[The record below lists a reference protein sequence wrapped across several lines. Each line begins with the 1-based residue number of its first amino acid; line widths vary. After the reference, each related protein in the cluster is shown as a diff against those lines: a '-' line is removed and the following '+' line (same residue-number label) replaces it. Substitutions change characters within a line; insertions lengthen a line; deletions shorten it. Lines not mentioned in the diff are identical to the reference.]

1 MLQMWYNKCM
11 KNNKNIGID
20 SIDLDTLSDEELIAA
35 FGNVGRAI
43 IRLRN
48 KKNAEMAEMH
58 DQMVRLIDAIEKKN
72 YALMKR
78 LLERFDPTKKP
89 DIGDADEEYSDEKTE
104 AAEKKAGS
112 SAGRPKGSKTGGNI
126 DFDRISV
133 VDHSIG
139 VSVAG
144 GDPRTFFKIETIPAR
159 CILHR
164 YKVYDDSIGQIPD
177 NDVKELP
184 DQFGDSFLTPSL
196 GAYVATR
203 KFLYGVP
210 LYRLE
215 SILRDSGVGISRV
228 QLADYC
234 IRVADELSPISD
246 RIAYD
251 FIHSPER
258 AKVRHADETTL
269 KVVRN
274 SRESGRTCRMFV
286 YTSCKWDKRLSA
298 VYRFCIDR
306 KAEKIIGFF
315 VDYSGVVVCDDY
327 GGYDTLA
334 GESLGQITL
343 ARCWFHWR
351 KRFEEI
357 VLLVEKSAPSE
368 EKKKAALSK
377 SYAAGVLKKMQRLFE
392 IEKEHAADTADA
404 LLRARR
410 EQSRPIVDELFSDMK
425 AKKESF
431 QGSLKEAVSYGLNI
445 EKDLRVF
452 LDNPYVEMTNNVCER
467 SVKDFVMARKNFL
480 FSYSEKGAEAAG
492 TLMTVIRTARLN
504 QVDPEKYIAYVL
516 SQLGKTKQSDI
527 DSLLPWSESLPKEV
541 RSSKY
546 EMPKAVTNS
555 LKENRY
561 K

>member
-1 MLQMWYNKCM
+1 M
-11 KNNKNIGID
+11 KNNKKID
-20 SIDLDTLSDEELIAA
+20 IDTIDLDALSDEELIEA
-35 FGNVGRAI
+35 FGNVGSAI

-58 DQMVRLIDAIEKKN
+58 DQMVRLIDAVEKKN
-72 YALMKR
+72 YALMKQ
-78 LLERFDPTKKP
+78 LLERFDPTRKP
-89 DIGDADEEYSDEKTE
+89 DIGDADEEYSDEE
-104 AAEKKAGS
+104 PEKPEEKSGS
-112 SAGRPKGSKTGGNI
+112 KAGRPKGSKTCGGI
-126 DFDRISV
+126 DFDKISV

-139 VSVAG
+139 ISVAG
-144 GDPRTFFKIETIPAR
+144 GNPRTFFKIETVPAK
-159 CILHR
+159 CIVHR
-164 YKVYDDSIGQIPD
+164 YKVYDDSLGKLHE
-177 NDVKELP
+177 NDAKELP

-196 GAYVATR
+196 GAYIATR

-215 SILRDSGVGISRV
+215 SILRDAGTGISRV

-234 IRVADELSPISD
+234 IRVADELAPISD
-246 RIAYD
+246 RIVYD

-274 SRESGRTCRMFV
+274 SRESGRICRMFV

-377 SYAAGVLKKMQRLFE
+377 SYAAEVLKKMQRLFE

-546 EMPKAVTNS
+546 EVPKGIVDS
-555 LKENRY
+555 IKKDRY
-561 K
+561 E

>member
-1 MLQMWYNKCM
+1 ME
-11 KNNKNIGID
+11 D
-20 SIDLDTLSDEELIAA
+20 SKKINLDTIDLDTLSDEELIAA
-35 FGNVGRAI
+35 FGNVGNAI

-48 KKNAEMAEMH
+48 KKNAEMMELH
-58 DQMVRLIDAIEKKN
+58 DHMVKLIDAVEKKN
-72 YALMKR
+72 YALMKQ

-89 DIGDADEEYSDEKTE
+89 DIGDADEEYSDGETE
-104 AAEKKAGS
+104 TPEKKS
-112 SAGRPKGSKTGGNI
+112 VSKAGRPKGSKAGGSI

-139 VSVAG
+139 ASVAG
-144 GDPRTFFKIETIPAR
+144 GNPRTFFKVETVPAK
-159 CILHR
+159 CIVHR
-164 YKVYDDSIGQIPD
+164 YKVYDDSLGKPCE

-196 GAYVATR
+196 GAYIVTR

-215 SILRDSGVGISRV
+215 SILGDAGVGISRV

-234 IRVADELSPISD
+234 IRVADELAPISD
-246 RIAYD
+246 RIADD
-251 FIHSPER
+251 FIHSQER

-286 YTSCKWDKRLSA
+286 YTSCTWDKRLSA
-298 VYRFCIDR
+298 VYRFCTDR
-306 KAEKIIGFF
+306 KAENIISFF

-327 GGYDTLA
+327 SGYDTLA

-368 EKKKAALSK
+368 AKKKAALSK
-377 SYAAGVLKKMQRLFE
+377 SYAAEVLKKMQKLFE
-392 IEKEHAADTADA
+392 IEKEHAADTADG
-404 LLRARR
+404 LLKARR

-425 AKKESF
+425 AKMDSF

-467 SVKDFVMARKNFL
+467 AVKDFVMARKNFL
-480 FSYSEKGAEAAG
+480 FSYSEKGAKAAG

-516 SQLGKTKQSDI
+516 TQLGKTSQKDI
-527 DSLLPWSESLPKEV
+527 DSLLPWSESLPEEL

-546 EMPKAVTNS
+546 EVPKSVVDS
-555 LKENRY
+555 VKKDKYE
-561 K
+561 

>member
-1 MLQMWYNKCM
+1 ME
-11 KNNKNIGID
+11 D
-20 SIDLDTLSDEELIAA
+20 SKKINLDTIDLDTLSDEELIAA
-35 FGNVGRAI
+35 FGNVGNAI

-48 KKNAEMAEMH
+48 KKNAEMMELH
-58 DQMVRLIDAIEKKN
+58 DHMVKLIDAVEKKN
-72 YALMKR
+72 YALMKQ
-78 LLERFDPTKKP
+78 LLERFNPTKKP
-89 DIGDADEEYSDEKTE
+89 DIGDADEEYSDGETE
-104 AAEKKAGS
+104 TPEKKS
-112 SAGRPKGSKTGGNI
+112 VSKAGRPKGSKTGGSI

-139 VSVAG
+139 ASVAG
-144 GDPRTFFKIETIPAR
+144 GNPRTFFKVETVPAK
-159 CILHR
+159 CIVHR
-164 YKVYDDSIGQIPD
+164 YKVYDDSLGKPCE

-196 GAYVATR
+196 GAYIVTR

-215 SILRDSGVGISRV
+215 SILGDAGVGISRV

-234 IRVADELSPISD
+234 IRVADELAPISD
-246 RIAYD
+246 RIADD
-251 FIHSPER
+251 FIHSQER

-298 VYRFCIDR
+298 VYRFCTDR
-306 KAEKIIGFF
+306 KAENIISFF

-327 GGYDTLA
+327 SGYDTLA

-368 EKKKAALSK
+368 AKKKAALSK
-377 SYAAGVLKKMQRLFE
+377 SYAAEVLKKMQKLFE
-392 IEKEHAADTADA
+392 IEKEHAADTADG
-404 LLRARR
+404 LLKARR
-410 EQSRPIVDELFSDMK
+410 GQSRPIVDELFSDMK
-425 AKKESF
+425 AKMDSF

-467 SVKDFVMARKNFL
+467 AVKDFVMARKNFL
-480 FSYSEKGAEAAG
+480 FSYSEKGAKAAG

-516 SQLGKTKQSDI
+516 TQLGKTSQKDI
-527 DSLLPWSESLPKEV
+527 DSLLPWSESLPEEL

-546 EMPKAVTNS
+546 EVPKSVVDS
-555 LKENRY
+555 VKKDKYE
-561 K
+561 

>member
-11 KNNKNIGID
+11 KNNKNIDID

-72 YALMKR
+72 YALMKQ

-234 IRVADELSPISD
+234 IRAADELSPISD

>member
-1 MLQMWYNKCM
+1 ME
-11 KNNKNIGID
+11 D
-20 SIDLDTLSDEELIAA
+20 SKKINLDTIDLDTLSDEELIAA
-35 FGNVGRAI
+35 FGNVGNAI

-48 KKNAEMAEMH
+48 KKNAEMMELH
-58 DQMVRLIDAIEKKN
+58 DHMVKLIDAVEKKN
-72 YALMKR
+72 YALMKQ

-89 DIGDADEEYSDEKTE
+89 DIGDADEEYSDGETE
-104 AAEKKAGS
+104 TPEKKFVS
-112 SAGRPKGSKTGGNI
+112 KAGRPKGSKTGGSI

-139 VSVAG
+139 ASVAG
-144 GDPRTFFKIETIPAR
+144 GNPRTFFKVETVPAK
-159 CILHR
+159 CIVHR
-164 YKVYDDSIGQIPD
+164 YKVYDDSLGKPCE

-196 GAYVATR
+196 GAYIVTR

-215 SILRDSGVGISRV
+215 SILGDAGVGISRV

-234 IRVADELSPISD
+234 IRVADELAPISD
-246 RIAYD
+246 RIADD
-251 FIHSPER
+251 FIHSQER

-298 VYRFCIDR
+298 VYRFCTDR
-306 KAEKIIGFF
+306 KAENIISFF

-327 GGYDTLA
+327 SGYDTLA

-357 VLLVEKSAPSE
+357 VLLVEKSALSE
-368 EKKKAALSK
+368 AKKKAALSK
-377 SYAAGVLKKMQRLFE
+377 SYAAEVLKKMQKLFE
-392 IEKEHAADTADA
+392 IEKEHAADTADG
-404 LLRARR
+404 LLKARR
-410 EQSRPIVDELFSDMK
+410 EQSRSIVDELFSDMK
-425 AKKESF
+425 AKMDSF

-467 SVKDFVMARKNFL
+467 AVKDFVMARKNFL
-480 FSYSEKGAEAAG
+480 FSYSEKGAKAAG

-516 SQLGKTKQSDI
+516 TQLGKTSQKDI
-527 DSLLPWSESLPKEV
+527 DSLLPWSESLPEEL

-546 EMPKAVTNS
+546 EVPKSVVDS
-555 LKENRY
+555 VKKDKYE
-561 K
+561 

>member
-1 MLQMWYNKCM
+1 ME
-11 KNNKNIGID
+11 D
-20 SIDLDTLSDEELIAA
+20 SKKINLDTIDLDTLSDEELIAA
-35 FGNVGRAI
+35 FGNVGNAI

-48 KKNAEMAEMH
+48 KKNAEMMELH
-58 DQMVRLIDAIEKKN
+58 DHMVKLIDAVEKKN
-72 YALMKR
+72 YALMKQ

-89 DIGDADEEYSDEKTE
+89 DIGDADEEYSDGETE
-104 AAEKKAGS
+104 TPEKKFVS
-112 SAGRPKGSKTGGNI
+112 KAGRPKGSKTGGSI

-139 VSVAG
+139 ASVAG
-144 GDPRTFFKIETIPAR
+144 GNPRTFFKVETVPAK
-159 CILHR
+159 CIVHR
-164 YKVYDDSIGQIPD
+164 YKVYDDSLGKPCE
-177 NDVKELP
+177 NDVRELP

-196 GAYVATR
+196 GAYIVTR

-215 SILRDSGVGISRV
+215 SILGDAGVGISRV

-234 IRVADELSPISD
+234 IRVADELAPISD
-246 RIAYD
+246 RIADD
-251 FIHSPER
+251 FIHSQER

-298 VYRFCIDR
+298 VYRFCTDR
-306 KAEKIIGFF
+306 KAENIISFF

-327 GGYDTLA
+327 SGYDTLA

-368 EKKKAALSK
+368 AKKKAALSK
-377 SYAAGVLKKMQRLFE
+377 SYAAEVLKKMQKLFE
-392 IEKEHAADTADA
+392 IEKEHAADTADG
-404 LLRARR
+404 LLKARR

-425 AKKESF
+425 AKMDSF

-467 SVKDFVMARKNFL
+467 AVKDFVMARKNFL
-480 FSYSEKGAEAAG
+480 FSYSEKGAKAAG

-516 SQLGKTKQSDI
+516 TQLGKTSQKDI
-527 DSLLPWSESLPKEV
+527 DSLLPWSESLPEEL

-546 EMPKAVTNS
+546 EVPKSVVDS
-555 LKENRY
+555 VKKDKYE
-561 K
+561 

>member
-1 MLQMWYNKCM
+1 ME
-11 KNNKNIGID
+11 D
-20 SIDLDTLSDEELIAA
+20 SKKINLDTIDLDTLSDEELIAA
-35 FGNVGRAI
+35 FGNVGNAI

-48 KKNAEMAEMH
+48 KKNAEMMELH
-58 DQMVRLIDAIEKKN
+58 DHMVKLIDAVEKKN
-72 YALMKR
+72 YALMKQ

-89 DIGDADEEYSDEKTE
+89 DIGDADEEYSDGETE
-104 AAEKKAGS
+104 TPEKKFVS
-112 SAGRPKGSKTGGNI
+112 KAGRPKGSKTGGSI

-139 VSVAG
+139 ASVAG
-144 GDPRTFFKIETIPAR
+144 GNPRTFFKVETVPAK
-159 CILHR
+159 CIVHR
-164 YKVYDDSIGQIPD
+164 YKVYDDSLGKPCE

-196 GAYVATR
+196 GAYIVTR

-215 SILRDSGVGISRV
+215 SILGDAGVGISRV

-234 IRVADELSPISD
+234 IRVADELAPISD
-246 RIAYD
+246 RIADD
-251 FIHSPER
+251 FIHSQER

-298 VYRFCIDR
+298 VYRFCTDR
-306 KAEKIIGFF
+306 KAENIISFF

-327 GGYDTLA
+327 SGYDTLA

-368 EKKKAALSK
+368 AKKKAALSK
-377 SYAAGVLKKMQRLFE
+377 SYAAEVLKKMQKLFE
-392 IEKEHAADTADA
+392 IEKEHAADTADG
-404 LLRARR
+404 LLKARR

-425 AKKESF
+425 AKMDSF

-467 SVKDFVMARKNFL
+467 AVKDFVMERKNFL
-480 FSYSEKGAEAAG
+480 FSYSEKGAKAAG

-516 SQLGKTKQSDI
+516 TQLGKTSQKDI
-527 DSLLPWSESLPKEV
+527 DSLLPWSESLPEEL

-546 EMPKAVTNS
+546 EVPKSVVDS
-555 LKENRY
+555 VKKDKYE
-561 K
+561 

>member
-1 MLQMWYNKCM
+1 ME
-11 KNNKNIGID
+11 D
-20 SIDLDTLSDEELIAA
+20 SKKINLDTIDLDTLSDEELIAA
-35 FGNVGRAI
+35 FGNVGNAI

-48 KKNAEMAEMH
+48 KKNAEMMELH
-58 DQMVRLIDAIEKKN
+58 DHMVKLIDAVEKKN
-72 YALMKR
+72 YALMKQ

-89 DIGDADEEYSDEKTE
+89 DIGDADEEYSDGEMETP
-104 AAEKKAGS
+104 EKKS
-112 SAGRPKGSKTGGNI
+112 VSKAGRPKGSKTGGSI

-139 VSVAG
+139 ASVAG
-144 GDPRTFFKIETIPAR
+144 GNPRTFFKVETVPAK
-159 CILHR
+159 CIVHR
-164 YKVYDDSIGQIPD
+164 YKVYDDSLGKPCE

-196 GAYVATR
+196 GAYIVTR

-215 SILRDSGVGISRV
+215 SILGDAGVGISRV

-234 IRVADELSPISD
+234 IRVADELAPISD
-246 RIAYD
+246 RIADD
-251 FIHSPER
+251 FIHSQER

-298 VYRFCIDR
+298 VYRFCTDR
-306 KAEKIIGFF
+306 KAENIISFF

-327 GGYDTLA
+327 SGYDTLA

-368 EKKKAALSK
+368 AKKKAALSK
-377 SYAAGVLKKMQRLFE
+377 SYAAEVLKKMQKLFE
-392 IEKEHAADTADA
+392 IEKEHAADTADG
-404 LLRARR
+404 LFKARR

-425 AKKESF
+425 AKMDSF

-467 SVKDFVMARKNFL
+467 AVKDFVMARKNFL
-480 FSYSEKGAEAAG
+480 FSYSEKGAKAAG

-516 SQLGKTKQSDI
+516 TQLGKTSQKDI
-527 DSLLPWSESLPKEV
+527 DSLLPWSESLPEEL

-546 EMPKAVTNS
+546 EVPKSVVDS
-555 LKENRY
+555 VKKDKYE
-561 K
+561 

>member
-1 MLQMWYNKCM
+1 ME
-11 KNNKNIGID
+11 D
-20 SIDLDTLSDEELIAA
+20 SKKINLDTIDLDTLSDEELIAA
-35 FGNVGRAI
+35 FGNVGNAI

-48 KKNAEMAEMH
+48 KKNAEMMELH
-58 DQMVRLIDAIEKKN
+58 DHMVKLIDAVEKKN
-72 YALMKR
+72 YALMKQ

-89 DIGDADEEYSDEKTE
+89 DIGDADEEYSDGETE
-104 AAEKKAGS
+104 TPEKKFVS
-112 SAGRPKGSKTGGNI
+112 KSGRPKGSKTGGSI

-139 VSVAG
+139 ASVAG
-144 GDPRTFFKIETIPAR
+144 GNPRTFFKVETVPAK
-159 CILHR
+159 CIVHR
-164 YKVYDDSIGQIPD
+164 YKVYDDSLGKPCE

-196 GAYVATR
+196 GAYIVTR

-215 SILRDSGVGISRV
+215 SILGDAGVGISRV

-234 IRVADELSPISD
+234 IRVADELAPISD
-246 RIAYD
+246 RIADD
-251 FIHSPER
+251 FIHSQER

-298 VYRFCIDR
+298 VYRFCTDR
-306 KAEKIIGFF
+306 KAENIISFF

-327 GGYDTLA
+327 SGYDTLA

-368 EKKKAALSK
+368 AKKKAALSK
-377 SYAAGVLKKMQRLFE
+377 SYAAEVLKKMQKLFE
-392 IEKEHAADTADA
+392 IEKEHAADTADG
-404 LLRARR
+404 LLKARR

-425 AKKESF
+425 AKMDSF

-467 SVKDFVMARKNFL
+467 AVKDFVMARKNFL
-480 FSYSEKGAEAAG
+480 FSYSEKGAKAAG

-516 SQLGKTKQSDI
+516 TQLGKTSQKDI
-527 DSLLPWSESLPKEV
+527 DSLLPWSESLPEEL

-546 EMPKAVTNS
+546 EVPKSVVDS
-555 LKENRY
+555 VKKDKYE
-561 K
+561 

>member
-1 MLQMWYNKCM
+1 ME
-11 KNNKNIGID
+11 D
-20 SIDLDTLSDEELIAA
+20 SKKINLDTIDLDTLSDEELIAA
-35 FGNVGRAI
+35 FGNVGNAI

-48 KKNAEMAEMH
+48 KKNAEMMELH
-58 DQMVRLIDAIEKKN
+58 DHMVKLIDAVEKKN
-72 YALMKR
+72 YALMKQ

-89 DIGDADEEYSDEKTE
+89 DIGDADEEYSDGETE
-104 AAEKKAGS
+104 TPEKKFVS
-112 SAGRPKGSKTGGNI
+112 KAGRPKGSKTGGSI

-139 VSVAG
+139 ASVAG
-144 GDPRTFFKIETIPAR
+144 GNPRTFFKVETVPAK
-159 CILHR
+159 CIVHR
-164 YKVYDDSIGQIPD
+164 YKVYDDSLGKPCE

-196 GAYVATR
+196 GAYIVTR

-215 SILRDSGVGISRV
+215 SILGDAGVGISRV

-234 IRVADELSPISD
+234 IRVSDELAPISD
-246 RIAYD
+246 RIADD
-251 FIHSPER
+251 FIHSQER

-274 SRESGRTCRMFV
+274 GRESGRTCRMFV

-298 VYRFCIDR
+298 VYRFCTDR
-306 KAEKIIGFF
+306 KAENIISFF

-327 GGYDTLA
+327 SGYDTLA

-368 EKKKAALSK
+368 AKKKAALSK
-377 SYAAGVLKKMQRLFE
+377 SYAAEVLKKMQKLFE
-392 IEKEHAADTADA
+392 IEKEHAADTADG
-404 LLRARR
+404 LLKARR

-425 AKKESF
+425 AKMDSF

-467 SVKDFVMARKNFL
+467 AVKDFVMARKNFL
-480 FSYSEKGAEAAG
+480 FSYSEKGAKAAG

-516 SQLGKTKQSDI
+516 TQLGKTSQKDI
-527 DSLLPWSESLPKEV
+527 DSLLPWSESLPEEL

-546 EMPKAVTNS
+546 EVPKSVVDS
-555 LKENRY
+555 VKKDKYE
-561 K
+561 

>member
-1 MLQMWYNKCM
+1 ME
-11 KNNKNIGID
+11 D
-20 SIDLDTLSDEELIAA
+20 SKKINLDTIDLDTLSDEELIAA
-35 FGNVGRAI
+35 FGNVGNAI

-48 KKNAEMAEMH
+48 KKNAEMMELH
-58 DQMVRLIDAIEKKN
+58 DHMVKLIDAVEKKN
-72 YALMKR
+72 YALMKQ

-89 DIGDADEEYSDEKTE
+89 DIGDADEEYSDGETE
-104 AAEKKAGS
+104 TPEKKS
-112 SAGRPKGSKTGGNI
+112 VSKAGRPKGSKAGGSI

-139 VSVAG
+139 ASVAG
-144 GDPRTFFKIETIPAR
+144 GNPRTFFKVETVPAK
-159 CILHR
+159 CIVHR
-164 YKVYDDSIGQIPD
+164 YKVYDDSLGKSCE

-196 GAYVATR
+196 GAYIVTR

-215 SILRDSGVGISRV
+215 SILGDAGVGISRV

-234 IRVADELSPISD
+234 IRVADELAPISD
-246 RIAYD
+246 RIADD
-251 FIHSPER
+251 FIHSQER

-298 VYRFCIDR
+298 VYRFCTDR
-306 KAEKIIGFF
+306 KAENIISFF

-327 GGYDTLA
+327 SGYDTLA

-368 EKKKAALSK
+368 AKKKAALSK
-377 SYAAGVLKKMQRLFE
+377 SYAAEVLKKMQKLFE
-392 IEKEHAADTADA
+392 IEKEHAADTADG
-404 LLRARR
+404 LLKARR

-425 AKKESF
+425 AKMDSF

-467 SVKDFVMARKNFL
+467 AVKDFVMARKNFL
-480 FSYSEKGAEAAG
+480 FSYSEKGAKAAG

-516 SQLGKTKQSDI
+516 TQLGKTSQKDI
-527 DSLLPWSESLPKEV
+527 ESLLPWSESLPEEL

-546 EMPKAVTNS
+546 EVPKSVVDS
-555 LKENRY
+555 VKKDKYE
-561 K
+561 

>member
-1 MLQMWYNKCM
+1 ME
-11 KNNKNIGID
+11 D
-20 SIDLDTLSDEELIAA
+20 SKKINLDTIDLDTLSDEELIAA
-35 FGNVGRAI
+35 FGNVGNAI

-48 KKNAEMAEMH
+48 KKNAEMMELH
-58 DQMVRLIDAIEKKN
+58 DQMVKLIDAVEKKN
-72 YALMKR
+72 YALMKQ

-89 DIGDADEEYSDEKTE
+89 DIGDADEEYSDGETE
-104 AAEKKAGS
+104 TPEKKS
-112 SAGRPKGSKTGGNI
+112 VSKAGRPKGSKTGGSI

-139 VSVAG
+139 ASVAG
-144 GDPRTFFKIETIPAR
+144 GNPRTFFKVETVPAK
-159 CILHR
+159 CIVHR
-164 YKVYDDSIGQIPD
+164 YKVYDDSLGKPYE

-196 GAYVATR
+196 GAYIVTR

-215 SILRDSGVGISRV
+215 SILGDAGVGISRV

-234 IRVADELSPISD
+234 IRVADELAPISD
-246 RIAYD
+246 RIADD
-251 FIHSPER
+251 FIHSQER

-298 VYRFCIDR
+298 VYRFCTDR
-306 KAEKIIGFF
+306 KAENIISFF

-327 GGYDTLA
+327 SGYDTLA

-368 EKKKAALSK
+368 AKKKAALSK
-377 SYAAGVLKKMQRLFE
+377 SYAAEVLKKMQKLFE
-392 IEKEHAADTADA
+392 IEKEHAADTADG
-404 LLRARR
+404 LLKARR

-425 AKKESF
+425 AKMDSF

-445 EKDLRVF
+445 EKALMVF

-467 SVKDFVMARKNFL
+467 AVKDFVMARKNFL
-480 FSYSEKGAEAAG
+480 FSYSEKGAKAAG

-516 SQLGKTKQSDI
+516 TQLGKTSQKDI
-527 DSLLPWSESLPKEV
+527 DSLLPWSESLPEEL

-546 EMPKAVTNS
+546 EVPKSVVDS
-555 LKENRY
+555 VKKDKYE
-561 K
+561 

>member
-1 MLQMWYNKCM
+1 ME
-11 KNNKNIGID
+11 D
-20 SIDLDTLSDEELIAA
+20 SKKINLDTIDLDTLSDEELIAA
-35 FGNVGRAI
+35 FGNVGNAI

-48 KKNAEMAEMH
+48 KKNAEMMELH
-58 DQMVRLIDAIEKKN
+58 DHMVKLIDAVEKKN
-72 YALMKR
+72 YALMKQ

-89 DIGDADEEYSDEKTE
+89 DIGDADEEYSDGETE
-104 AAEKKAGS
+104 TPEKKS
-112 SAGRPKGSKTGGNI
+112 VSKAGRPKGSKTGGSI

-139 VSVAG
+139 ASVAG
-144 GDPRTFFKIETIPAR
+144 GNPRTFFKVETVPAK
-159 CILHR
+159 CIVHR
-164 YKVYDDSIGQIPD
+164 YKVYDDSLGKPCE

-196 GAYVATR
+196 GAYIVTR

-215 SILRDSGVGISRV
+215 SILGDAGVGISRV

-234 IRVADELSPISD
+234 IRVADELAPISD
-246 RIAYD
+246 RIADD
-251 FIHSPER
+251 FIHSQER

-298 VYRFCIDR
+298 VYRFCTDR
-306 KAEKIIGFF
+306 KAENIISFF

-327 GGYDTLA
+327 SGYDTLA

-343 ARCWFHWR
+343 ARCWFHWQ

-357 VLLVEKSAPSE
+357 VLIVEKSAPSE
-368 EKKKAALSK
+368 AKKKAALSK
-377 SYAAGVLKKMQRLFE
+377 SYAAEVLKKMQKLFE
-392 IEKEHAADTADA
+392 IEKEHAADTADG
-404 LLRARR
+404 LLKARR

-425 AKKESF
+425 AKMDSF

-467 SVKDFVMARKNFL
+467 AVKDFVMARKNFL
-480 FSYSEKGAEAAG
+480 FSYSEKGAKAAG

-516 SQLGKTKQSDI
+516 TQLGKTSQKDI
-527 DSLLPWSESLPKEV
+527 DSLLPWSESLPEEL

-546 EMPKAVTNS
+546 EVPKSVVDS
-555 LKENRY
+555 VKKDKYE
-561 K
+561 

>member
-1 MLQMWYNKCM
+1 MKDNK
-11 KNNKNIGID
+11 KID
-20 SIDLDTLSDEELIAA
+20 VDTIDLDTLSDEELIAA
-35 FGNVGRAI
+35 FGNVGSAI

-58 DQMVRLIDAIEKKN
+58 DQMVKLIDAVEKKN
-72 YALMKR
+72 YALMKQ
-78 LLERFDPTKKP
+78 LLERFDPTRKP
-89 DIGDADEEYSDEKTE
+89 DIGDADEEYSDEDTE
-104 AAEKKAGS
+104 TPEEKPGS
-112 SAGRPKGSKTGGNI
+112 KAGRPKGSKTCGGI
-126 DFDRISV
+126 DFDKISV
-133 VDHSIG
+133 VDHTIG

-144 GDPRTFFKIETIPAR
+144 GGPRTFFKIETVPAK
-159 CILHR
+159 CIVHR
-164 YKVYDDSIGQIPD
+164 YKVYDDSLGKLHE
-177 NDVKELP
+177 NDAKELP

-196 GAYVATR
+196 GAYIATR

-215 SILRDSGVGISRV
+215 SILRDAGTGISRV

-234 IRVADELSPISD
+234 IRVADELAPISD
-246 RIAYD
+246 RIVYD
-251 FIHSPER
+251 FINSPER

-286 YTSCKWDKRLSA
+286 YTSCKWDRRLSA
-298 VYRFCIDR
+298 VYRFCTDR
-306 KAEKIIGFF
+306 KADKIIGFF

-377 SYAAGVLKKMQRLFE
+377 SYAAGVLKKMQRLFD
-392 IEKEHAADTADA
+392 IEKEHAADTADV
-404 LLRARR
+404 LLRARN

-431 QGSLKEAVSYGLNI
+431 QGSLKDAVSYGLNI

-516 SQLGKTKQSDI
+516 SQLGKTRQSDI

-546 EMPKAVTNS
+546 EVPKAVTDS

>member
-1 MLQMWYNKCM
+1 ME
-11 KNNKNIGID
+11 D
-20 SIDLDTLSDEELIAA
+20 SKKINLDTIDLDTLSDEELIAA
-35 FGNVGRAI
+35 FGNVGNAI

-48 KKNAEMAEMH
+48 KKNAEMMELH
-58 DQMVRLIDAIEKKN
+58 DHMVKLIDAVEKKN
-72 YALMKR
+72 YALMKQ

-89 DIGDADEEYSDEKTE
+89 DIGDADEEYSDGETE
-104 AAEKKAGS
+104 TPEKKS
-112 SAGRPKGSKTGGNI
+112 VSKAGRPKGSKTGGSI

-139 VSVAG
+139 ASVAG
-144 GDPRTFFKIETIPAR
+144 GNPRTFFKVETVPAK
-159 CILHR
+159 CIVHR
-164 YKVYDDSIGQIPD
+164 YKVYDDSLGKPCE
-177 NDVKELP
+177 NDVKEFP

-196 GAYVATR
+196 GAYIVTR

-215 SILRDSGVGISRV
+215 SILGDAGVGISRV

-234 IRVADELSPISD
+234 IRVADELAPISD
-246 RIAYD
+246 RIADD
-251 FIHSPER
+251 FIHSQER

-298 VYRFCIDR
+298 VYRFCTDR
-306 KAEKIIGFF
+306 KAENIISFF

-327 GGYDTLA
+327 SGYDTLA

-377 SYAAGVLKKMQRLFE
+377 SYAAGVLKKMQKLFE
-392 IEKEHAADTADA
+392 IEKEHAADTADG
-404 LLRARR
+404 LLKARR

-425 AKKESF
+425 AKMDSF

-467 SVKDFVMARKNFL
+467 AVKDFVMARKNFL
-480 FSYSEKGAEAAG
+480 FSYSEKGAKAAG

-516 SQLGKTKQSDI
+516 TQLGKTSQKDI
-527 DSLLPWSESLPKEV
+527 DSLLPWSESLPEEL

-546 EMPKAVTNS
+546 EVPKSVVDS
-555 LKENRY
+555 VKKDKYE
-561 K
+561 

>member
-1 MLQMWYNKCM
+1 ME
-11 KNNKNIGID
+11 D
-20 SIDLDTLSDEELIAA
+20 SKKINLDTIDLDTLSDEELIAA
-35 FGNVGRAI
+35 FGNVGNAI

-48 KKNAEMAEMH
+48 KKNAEMMELH
-58 DQMVRLIDAIEKKN
+58 DHMVKLIDAVEKKN
-72 YALMKR
+72 YALMKQ

-89 DIGDADEEYSDEKTE
+89 DIGDADEEYSDGETE
-104 AAEKKAGS
+104 TPEKKFVS
-112 SAGRPKGSKTGGNI
+112 KAGRPKGSKTGGSI

-139 VSVAG
+139 ASVAG
-144 GDPRTFFKIETIPAR
+144 GNPRTFFKVETVPAK
-159 CILHR
+159 CIVHR
-164 YKVYDDSIGQIPD
+164 YKVYDDSLGKPCE

-196 GAYVATR
+196 GAYIVTR

-215 SILRDSGVGISRV
+215 SILGDAGVGISRV

-234 IRVADELSPISD
+234 IRVADELAPISD
-246 RIAYD
+246 RIADD
-251 FIHSPER
+251 FIHSQER

-298 VYRFCIDR
+298 VYRFCTDR
-306 KAEKIIGFF
+306 KAENIISFF

-327 GGYDTLA
+327 SGYDTLA

-368 EKKKAALSK
+368 AKKKAALSK
-377 SYAAGVLKKMQRLFE
+377 SYAAEVLKKMQKLFE
-392 IEKEHAADTADA
+392 IEKEHAADTADG
-404 LLRARR
+404 LLKARR

-425 AKKESF
+425 AKMDSF

-467 SVKDFVMARKNFL
+467 AMKDFVMARKNFL
-480 FSYSEKGAEAAG
+480 FSYSEKGAKAAG

-516 SQLGKTKQSDI
+516 TQLGKTSQKDI
-527 DSLLPWSESLPKEV
+527 DSLLPWSESLPEEL

-546 EMPKAVTNS
+546 EVPKSVVDS
-555 LKENRY
+555 VKKDKYE
-561 K
+561 

>member
-1 MLQMWYNKCM
+1 ME
-11 KNNKNIGID
+11 D
-20 SIDLDTLSDEELIAA
+20 SKKINLDTIDLDTLSDEELIAA
-35 FGNVGRAI
+35 FGNVGNAI

-48 KKNAEMAEMH
+48 KKNAEMMELH
-58 DQMVRLIDAIEKKN
+58 DHLVKLIDAVEKKN
-72 YALMKR
+72 YALMKQ

-89 DIGDADEEYSDEKTE
+89 DIGDADEEYSDGETE
-104 AAEKKAGS
+104 TPEKKFVS
-112 SAGRPKGSKTGGNI
+112 KAGRPKGSKTGGSI

-139 VSVAG
+139 ASVAG
-144 GDPRTFFKIETIPAR
+144 GNPRTFFKVETVPAK
-159 CILHR
+159 CIVHR
-164 YKVYDDSIGQIPD
+164 YKVYDDSLGKSCE

-196 GAYVATR
+196 GAYIVTR

-215 SILRDSGVGISRV
+215 SILGDAGVGISRV

-234 IRVADELSPISD
+234 IRVADELAPISD
-246 RIAYD
+246 RIADD
-251 FIHSPER
+251 FIHSQER

-298 VYRFCIDR
+298 VYRFCTDR
-306 KAEKIIGFF
+306 KAENIISFF

-327 GGYDTLA
+327 SGYDTLA

-368 EKKKAALSK
+368 AKKKAALSK
-377 SYAAGVLKKMQRLFE
+377 SYAAEVLKKMQKLFE
-392 IEKEHAADTADA
+392 IEKEHAADTADG
-404 LLRARR
+404 LLKARR

-425 AKKESF
+425 AKMDSF

-467 SVKDFVMARKNFL
+467 AVKDFVMARKNFL
-480 FSYSEKGAEAAG
+480 FSYSEKGAKAAG

-516 SQLGKTKQSDI
+516 TQLGKTSQKDI
-527 DSLLPWSESLPKEV
+527 DSLLPWSESLPEEL

-546 EMPKAVTNS
+546 EVPKSVVDS
-555 LKENRY
+555 VKKDKYE
-561 K
+561 

>member
-1 MLQMWYNKCM
+1 ME
-11 KNNKNIGID
+11 D
-20 SIDLDTLSDEELIAA
+20 SKKINLDTIDLDTLSDEELIAA
-35 FGNVGRAI
+35 FGNVGNAI

-48 KKNAEMAEMH
+48 KKNAEMMELH
-58 DQMVRLIDAIEKKN
+58 DHMVKLIDAVEKKN
-72 YALMKR
+72 YALMKQ

-89 DIGDADEEYSDEKTE
+89 DIGDADEEYSDGETE
-104 AAEKKAGS
+104 TPEKKFVS
-112 SAGRPKGSKTGGNI
+112 KAGRPKGSKTGGSI

-139 VSVAG
+139 ASVAG
-144 GDPRTFFKIETIPAR
+144 GNPRTFFKVETVPAK
-159 CILHR
+159 CIVHR
-164 YKVYDDSIGQIPD
+164 YKVYDDSLGKPCE

-196 GAYVATR
+196 GAYIVTR

-215 SILRDSGVGISRV
+215 SILGDAGVGISRV

-234 IRVADELSPISD
+234 IRVADELAPISD
-246 RIAYD
+246 RIADD
-251 FIHSPER
+251 FIHSQER

-298 VYRFCIDR
+298 VYRFCTDR
-306 KAEKIIGFF
+306 KAENIISFF

-327 GGYDTLA
+327 SGYDTLA

-368 EKKKAALSK
+368 AKKKAALSK
-377 SYAAGVLKKMQRLFE
+377 SYAAEVLKKMQKLFE
-392 IEKEHAADTADA
+392 IEKEHAADTADG
-404 LLRARR
+404 LLKARR

-425 AKKESF
+425 AKMDSF

-467 SVKDFVMARKNFL
+467 AVKDFVMARTNFL
-480 FSYSEKGAEAAG
+480 FSSSEKGAKAAG

-516 SQLGKTKQSDI
+516 TQLGKTSQKDI
-527 DSLLPWSESLPKEV
+527 DSLLPWSESLPEEL

-546 EMPKAVTNS
+546 EVPKSVVDS
-555 LKENRY
+555 VKKDKYE
-561 K
+561 

>member
-1 MLQMWYNKCM
+1 ME
-11 KNNKNIGID
+11 D
-20 SIDLDTLSDEELIAA
+20 SKKINLDTIDLDTLSDEELIAA
-35 FGNVGRAI
+35 FGNVGNAI

-48 KKNAEMAEMH
+48 KKNAEMMELH
-58 DQMVRLIDAIEKKN
+58 DHMVKLIDAVEKKN
-72 YALMKR
+72 YALMKQ

-89 DIGDADEEYSDEKTE
+89 DIGDADEEYSDGEMETP
-104 AAEKKAGS
+104 EKKS
-112 SAGRPKGSKTGGNI
+112 VSKAGRPKGSKTGGSI

-139 VSVAG
+139 ASVAG
-144 GDPRTFFKIETIPAR
+144 GNPRTFFKVETVPAK
-159 CILHR
+159 CIVHR
-164 YKVYDDSIGQIPD
+164 YKVYDDSLGKPCE

-196 GAYVATR
+196 GAYIVTR

-215 SILRDSGVGISRV
+215 SILGDAGVGISRV

-234 IRVADELSPISD
+234 IRVADELVPISD
-246 RIAYD
+246 RIADD
-251 FIHSPER
+251 FIHSQER

-298 VYRFCIDR
+298 VYRFCTDR
-306 KAEKIIGFF
+306 KAENIISFF

-327 GGYDTLA
+327 SGYDTLA

-368 EKKKAALSK
+368 AKKKAALSK
-377 SYAAGVLKKMQRLFE
+377 SYAAEVLKKMQKLFE
-392 IEKEHAADTADA
+392 IEKEHAADTADG
-404 LLRARR
+404 LLKARR

-425 AKKESF
+425 AKMDSF

-467 SVKDFVMARKNFL
+467 AVKDFVMARKNFL
-480 FSYSEKGAEAAG
+480 FSYSEKGAKAAG

-516 SQLGKTKQSDI
+516 TQLGKTSQKDI
-527 DSLLPWSESLPKEV
+527 DSLLPWSESLPEEL

-546 EMPKAVTNS
+546 EVPKSVVDS
-555 LKENRY
+555 VKKDKYE
-561 K
+561 

>member
-1 MLQMWYNKCM
+1 ME
-11 KNNKNIGID
+11 D
-20 SIDLDTLSDEELIAA
+20 SKKINLDTIDLDTLSDEELIAA
-35 FGNVGRAI
+35 FGNVGNAI

-48 KKNAEMAEMH
+48 KKNAEMMELH
-58 DQMVRLIDAIEKKN
+58 DHMVKLIDAVEKKN
-72 YALMKR
+72 YALMKQ

-89 DIGDADEEYSDEKTE
+89 DIGDADEEYSDGETE
-104 AAEKKAGS
+104 TPEKKFVS
-112 SAGRPKGSKTGGNI
+112 KAGRPKGSKTGGSI

-139 VSVAG
+139 ASVAG
-144 GDPRTFFKIETIPAR
+144 GNPRTFFKVETVPAK
-159 CILHR
+159 CIVHR
-164 YKVYDDSIGQIPD
+164 YKVYDDSLGKPCE

-196 GAYVATR
+196 GAYIVTR

-215 SILRDSGVGISRV
+215 SILGDAGVGISRV

-234 IRVADELSPISD
+234 IRVADELAPISD
-246 RIAYD
+246 RIADD
-251 FIHSPER
+251 FIHSQER

-298 VYRFCIDR
+298 VYRFCTDR
-306 KAEKIIGFF
+306 KAENIISFF

-327 GGYDTLA
+327 SGYDTLA

-368 EKKKAALSK
+368 AKKKAALSK
-377 SYAAGVLKKMQRLFE
+377 SYAAEVLKKMQKLFE
-392 IEKEHAADTADA
+392 IEKEHAADTADG
-404 LLRARR
+404 LLKARR

-425 AKKESF
+425 AKMDSF

-467 SVKDFVMARKNFL
+467 AVKDFVMARKNFL
-480 FSYSEKGAEAAG
+480 FSYSEKGAKAAG

-516 SQLGKTKQSDI
+516 TQLGKTSQKDI
-527 DSLLPWSESLPKEV
+527 DSILPWSESLPEEL

-546 EMPKAVTNS
+546 EVPKSVVDS
-555 LKENRY
+555 VKKDKYE
-561 K
+561 

>member
-1 MLQMWYNKCM
+1 ME
-11 KNNKNIGID
+11 D
-20 SIDLDTLSDEELIAA
+20 SKKINLDTIDLDTLSDEELIAA
-35 FGNVGRAI
+35 FGNVGNAI

-48 KKNAEMAEMH
+48 KKNAEMMELH
-58 DQMVRLIDAIEKKN
+58 DHMVKLIDAVEKKY
-72 YALMKR
+72 YALMKQ

-89 DIGDADEEYSDEKTE
+89 DIGDADEEYSDGETE
-104 AAEKKAGS
+104 TPEKKS
-112 SAGRPKGSKTGGNI
+112 VSKAGRPKGSKTGGSI

-139 VSVAG
+139 ASVAG
-144 GDPRTFFKIETIPAR
+144 GNPRTFFKVETVPAK
-159 CILHR
+159 CIVHR
-164 YKVYDDSIGQIPD
+164 YKVYDDSLGKPCE

-196 GAYVATR
+196 GAYIVTR

-215 SILRDSGVGISRV
+215 SILGDAGVGISRV

-234 IRVADELSPISD
+234 IRVADELAPISD
-246 RIAYD
+246 RIADD
-251 FIHSPER
+251 FIHSQER

-298 VYRFCIDR
+298 VYRFCTDR
-306 KAEKIIGFF
+306 KAENIISFF

-327 GGYDTLA
+327 SGYDTLA

-368 EKKKAALSK
+368 AKKKAALSK
-377 SYAAGVLKKMQRLFE
+377 SYAAEVLKKMQKLFE
-392 IEKEHAADTADA
+392 IEKEHAADTADG
-404 LLRARR
+404 LLKARR
-410 EQSRPIVDELFSDMK
+410 GQSRPIVDELFSDMK
-425 AKKESF
+425 AKMDSF

-467 SVKDFVMARKNFL
+467 AVKDFVMARKNFL
-480 FSYSEKGAEAAG
+480 FSYSEKGAKAAG

-516 SQLGKTKQSDI
+516 TQLGKTSQKDI
-527 DSLLPWSESLPKEV
+527 DSLLPWSESLPEEL

-546 EMPKAVTNS
+546 EVPKSVVDS
-555 LKENRY
+555 VKKDKYE
-561 K
+561 

>member
-1 MLQMWYNKCM
+1 ME
-11 KNNKNIGID
+11 D
-20 SIDLDTLSDEELIAA
+20 SKKINLDTIDLDTLSDEELIAA
-35 FGNVGRAI
+35 FGNVGNAI

-48 KKNAEMAEMH
+48 KKNAEMMELH
-58 DQMVRLIDAIEKKN
+58 DHMVKLIDAVEKKN
-72 YALMKR
+72 YALMKQ

-89 DIGDADEEYSDEKTE
+89 DIGDADEEYSDGETE
-104 AAEKKAGS
+104 TPEKKFVS
-112 SAGRPKGSKTGGNI
+112 KAGRPKGSKTGGSI

-139 VSVAG
+139 ASVAG
-144 GDPRTFFKIETIPAR
+144 GNPRTFFKVESVPAK
-159 CILHR
+159 CIVHR
-164 YKVYDDSIGQIPD
+164 YKVYDDSLGKPCE

-196 GAYVATR
+196 GAYIVTR

-215 SILRDSGVGISRV
+215 SILGDAGVGISRV

-234 IRVADELSPISD
+234 IRVADELAPISD
-246 RIAYD
+246 RIADD
-251 FIHSPER
+251 FIHSQER

-274 SRESGRTCRMFV
+274 SRESGRTFRMFV

-298 VYRFCIDR
+298 VYRFCTDR
-306 KAEKIIGFF
+306 KAENIISFF

-327 GGYDTLA
+327 SGYDTLA

-368 EKKKAALSK
+368 AKKKAALSK
-377 SYAAGVLKKMQRLFE
+377 SYAAEVLKKMQKLFE
-392 IEKEHAADTADA
+392 IEKEHAADTADG
-404 LLRARR
+404 LLKARR

-425 AKKESF
+425 AKMDSF

-467 SVKDFVMARKNFL
+467 AVKDFVMARKNFL
-480 FSYSEKGAEAAG
+480 FSYSEKGAKAAG

-516 SQLGKTKQSDI
+516 TQLGKTSQKDI
-527 DSLLPWSESLPKEV
+527 DSLLPWSESLPEEL

-546 EMPKAVTNS
+546 EVPKSVVDS
-555 LKENRY
+555 VKKDKYE
-561 K
+561 

>member
-1 MLQMWYNKCM
+1 ME
-11 KNNKNIGID
+11 D
-20 SIDLDTLSDEELIAA
+20 SKKINLDTIDLDTLSDEELIAA
-35 FGNVGRAI
+35 FGNVGNAI

-48 KKNAEMAEMH
+48 KKNAEMMELH
-58 DQMVRLIDAIEKKN
+58 DHMVKLIDAVEKKN
-72 YALMKR
+72 YALMKQ

-89 DIGDADEEYSDEKTE
+89 DIGDADEEYSDGETE
-104 AAEKKAGS
+104 TPEKKS
-112 SAGRPKGSKTGGNI
+112 VSKAGRPKGSKTGGSI

-139 VSVAG
+139 ASVAG
-144 GDPRTFFKIETIPAR
+144 GNPRTFFKVETVPAK
-159 CILHR
+159 CIVHR
-164 YKVYDDSIGQIPD
+164 YKVYDDSLGKPCE

-196 GAYVATR
+196 GAYIVTR

-215 SILRDSGVGISRV
+215 SILGDAGVGISRV

-234 IRVADELSPISD
+234 IRVADELAPISD
-246 RIAYD
+246 RIADD
-251 FIHSPER
+251 FIHSQER

-298 VYRFCIDR
+298 VYRFCTDR
-306 KAEKIIGFF
+306 KAENIISFF

-327 GGYDTLA
+327 SGYDTLA

-368 EKKKAALSK
+368 AKKKAALSK
-377 SYAAGVLKKMQRLFE
+377 SYAAEVLKKMQKLFE
-392 IEKEHAADTADA
+392 IEKEHAADTADG
-404 LLRARR
+404 LLKARR

-425 AKKESF
+425 AKMDSF

-467 SVKDFVMARKNFL
+467 AVKDFVMARKNFL
-480 FSYSEKGAEAAG
+480 FSYSEKGAKAAG

-516 SQLGKTKQSDI
+516 TQLGKTSQKDI
-527 DSLLPWSESLPKEV
+527 DSLLPWSESLPEEL

-546 EMPKAVTNS
+546 EVPKSVADSV
-555 LKENRY
+555 KRDKY
-561 K
+561 A

>member
-1 MLQMWYNKCM
+1 ME
-11 KNNKNIGID
+11 D
-20 SIDLDTLSDEELIAA
+20 SKKINLDTIDLDTLSDEELIAA
-35 FGNVGRAI
+35 FGNVGNAI

-48 KKNAEMAEMH
+48 KKNAEMMELH
-58 DQMVRLIDAIEKKN
+58 DHMVKFIDAVEKKN
-72 YALMKR
+72 YALMKQ
-78 LLERFDPTKKP
+78 LLERFNPTKKP
-89 DIGDADEEYSDEKTE
+89 DIGDADEEYSDGETE
-104 AAEKKAGS
+104 TPEKKS
-112 SAGRPKGSKTGGNI
+112 VSKAGRPKGSKTGGSI

-139 VSVAG
+139 ASVAG
-144 GDPRTFFKIETIPAR
+144 GNPRTFFKVETVPAK
-159 CILHR
+159 CIVHR
-164 YKVYDDSIGQIPD
+164 YKVYDDSLGKPCE

-196 GAYVATR
+196 GAYIVTR

-215 SILRDSGVGISRV
+215 SILGDAGVGISRV

-234 IRVADELSPISD
+234 IRVADELAPISD
-246 RIAYD
+246 RIADD
-251 FIHSPER
+251 FIHSQER

-298 VYRFCIDR
+298 VYRFCTDR
-306 KAEKIIGFF
+306 KAENIISFF

-327 GGYDTLA
+327 SGYDTLA

-368 EKKKAALSK
+368 AKKKAALSK
-377 SYAAGVLKKMQRLFE
+377 SYAAEVLKKMQKLFE
-392 IEKEHAADTADA
+392 IEKEHAADTADG
-404 LLRARR
+404 LLKARR

-425 AKKESF
+425 AKMDSF

-467 SVKDFVMARKNFL
+467 AVKDFVMARKNFL
-480 FSYSEKGAEAAG
+480 FSYSEKGAKAAG

-516 SQLGKTKQSDI
+516 TQLGKTSQKDI
-527 DSLLPWSESLPKEV
+527 DSLLPWSESLPEEL

-546 EMPKAVTNS
+546 EVPKSVVDS
-555 LKENRY
+555 VKKDKYE
-561 K
+561 

>member
-1 MLQMWYNKCM
+1 ME
-11 KNNKNIGID
+11 D
-20 SIDLDTLSDEELIAA
+20 SKKINLDTIDLDTLSDEELIAA
-35 FGNVGRAI
+35 FGNVGNAI

-48 KKNAEMAEMH
+48 KKNAEMMELH
-58 DQMVRLIDAIEKKN
+58 DHMVKLIDAVEKKN
-72 YALMKR
+72 YALMKQ

-89 DIGDADEEYSDEKTE
+89 DIGDADEEYSDGETE
-104 AAEKKAGS
+104 TPEKKFVS
-112 SAGRPKGSKTGGNI
+112 KAGRPKGSKTGGSI

-139 VSVAG
+139 ASVAG
-144 GDPRTFFKIETIPAR
+144 GNPRTFFKVETVPAK
-159 CILHR
+159 CIVHR
-164 YKVYDDSIGQIPD
+164 YKVYDDSLGKPCE

-196 GAYVATR
+196 GAYIVTR

-215 SILRDSGVGISRV
+215 SILGDAGVGISRV

-234 IRVADELSPISD
+234 IRVADELAPISD
-246 RIAYD
+246 RIADD
-251 FIHSPER
+251 FIHSQER

-298 VYRFCIDR
+298 VYRFCTDR
-306 KAEKIIGFF
+306 KAENIISFF

-327 GGYDTLA
+327 SGYDTLA
-334 GESLGQITL
+334 GDSLGQITL

-368 EKKKAALSK
+368 AKKKAALSK
-377 SYAAGVLKKMQRLFE
+377 SYAAEVLKKMQKLFE
-392 IEKEHAADTADA
+392 IEKEHAADTADG
-404 LLRARR
+404 LLKARR

-425 AKKESF
+425 AKMDSF

-467 SVKDFVMARKNFL
+467 AVKDFVMARKNFL
-480 FSYSEKGAEAAG
+480 FSYSEKGAKAAG

-516 SQLGKTKQSDI
+516 TQLGKTSQKDI
-527 DSLLPWSESLPKEV
+527 DSLLPWSESLPEEL

-546 EMPKAVTNS
+546 EVPKSVVDS
-555 LKENRY
+555 VKKDKYE
-561 K
+561 

>member
-1 MLQMWYNKCM
+1 MKDNK
-11 KNNKNIGID
+11 KINVD
-20 SIDLDTLSDEELIAA
+20 TIDLDTLSDAELIAT
-35 FGNVGRAI
+35 FGNVGNAI

-48 KKNAEMAEMH
+48 KKNAEMMELH
-58 DQMVRLIDAIEKKN
+58 DQLVKLIDAVEKKN
-72 YALMKR
+72 YALMKQ
-78 LLERFDPTKKP
+78 LLERFNPTKKP
-89 DIGDADEEYSDEKTE
+89 GIGDADEEYSDEETE
-104 AAEKKAGS
+104 TPEKKSGS
-112 SAGRPKGSKTGGNI
+112 KAGRPKGSKTGGNI
-126 DFDRISV
+126 DFDRIGV

-139 VSVAG
+139 TSVAG
-144 GDPRTFFKIETIPAR
+144 GNPRTFFKVEAVPAK
-159 CILHR
+159 CIVHR
-164 YKVYDDSIGQIPD
+164 YKVYDDSLGKSCE
-177 NDVKELP
+177 NVVKELP

-196 GAYVATR
+196 GAYIVTR

-215 SILRDSGVGISRV
+215 SILGDAGVGISRV

-234 IRVADELSPISD
+234 IRVADELAPISN
-246 RIAYD
+246 RIADD
-251 FIHSPER
+251 FVHSQER

-274 SRESGRTCRMFV
+274 SRKSGRTCRMFV
-286 YTSCKWDKRLSA
+286 YTSCKWDRRLSA

-306 KAEKIIGFF
+306 KAENIISFF

-327 GGYDTLA
+327 SGYDTLA
-334 GESLGQITL
+334 DESLGQITL

-368 EKKKAALSK
+368 GKKKAALSK
-377 SYAAGVLKKMQRLFE
+377 SYAAEVLKKMQKLFE
-392 IEKEHAADTADA
+392 IEKEHAADTADG
-404 LLRARR
+404 LLKARK
-410 EQSRPIVDELFSDMK
+410 EQSSPIVDELFSDMK
-425 AKKESF
+425 EKMGSF
-431 QGSLKEAVSYGLNI
+431 QGSLKDAVSYGLNI
-445 EKDLRVF
+445 ENDLRVF

-516 SQLGKTKQSDI
+516 TQLGKTSQKDI

-541 RSSKY
+541 KSSKY
-546 EMPKAVTNS
+546 EVPKSVVDS
-555 LKENRY
+555 IKKDKYE
-561 K
+561 

>member
-1 MLQMWYNKCM
+1 ME
-11 KNNKNIGID
+11 D
-20 SIDLDTLSDEELIAA
+20 SKKINLDTIDLDTLSDEELIAA
-35 FGNVGRAI
+35 FGNVGNAI

-48 KKNAEMAEMH
+48 KKNAEMMELH
-58 DQMVRLIDAIEKKN
+58 DHMVKLIDAVEKKN
-72 YALMKR
+72 YALMKQ

-89 DIGDADEEYSDEKTE
+89 DIGDADEEYSDGETE
-104 AAEKKAGS
+104 TPEKKFVS
-112 SAGRPKGSKTGGNI
+112 KAGRPKGSKTGGSI

-139 VSVAG
+139 ASVAG
-144 GDPRTFFKIETIPAR
+144 GNPRTFFKVETVPAK
-159 CILHR
+159 CIVHR
-164 YKVYDDSIGQIPD
+164 YKVYDDSLGKPCE

-196 GAYVATR
+196 GAYIVTR

-215 SILRDSGVGISRV
+215 SILGDAGVGISRV

-234 IRVADELSPISD
+234 IRVADELAPISD
-246 RIAYD
+246 RIADD
-251 FIHSPER
+251 FIHSQER

-298 VYRFCIDR
+298 VYRFCTDR
-306 KAEKIIGFF
+306 KAENIISFF

-327 GGYDTLA
+327 SGYDTLA

-368 EKKKAALSK
+368 AKKKAALSK
-377 SYAAGVLKKMQRLFE
+377 SYAAEVLKKMQKLFE
-392 IEKEHAADTADA
+392 IEKEHAADTADG
-404 LLRARR
+404 LLKARR

-425 AKKESF
+425 AKMDSF

-467 SVKDFVMARKNFL
+467 AVKDFVMARKNFL
-480 FSYSEKGAEAAG
+480 FSYSEKGAKAAG

-504 QVDPEKYIAYVL
+504 QIDPEKYIAYVL
-516 SQLGKTKQSDI
+516 TQLGKTSQKDI
-527 DSLLPWSESLPKEV
+527 DSLLPWSESLPEEL

-546 EMPKAVTNS
+546 EVPKSVVDS
-555 LKENRY
+555 VKKDKYE
-561 K
+561 

>member
-1 MLQMWYNKCM
+1 ME
-11 KNNKNIGID
+11 D
-20 SIDLDTLSDEELIAA
+20 SKKINLDTIDLDTLSDEELIAA
-35 FGNVGRAI
+35 FGNVGNAI

-48 KKNAEMAEMH
+48 KKNAEMMELH
-58 DQMVRLIDAIEKKN
+58 DHMVKLIDAVEKKN
-72 YALMKR
+72 YALMKQ

-89 DIGDADEEYSDEKTE
+89 DIGDADEEYSDGETE
-104 AAEKKAGS
+104 TPEKKFVS
-112 SAGRPKGSKTGGNI
+112 KAGRPKGSKTGGSI

-139 VSVAG
+139 ASVAG
-144 GDPRTFFKIETIPAR
+144 GNPRTFFKVETVPAK
-159 CILHR
+159 CIVHR
-164 YKVYDDSIGQIPD
+164 YKVYDDSLGKPCE

-196 GAYVATR
+196 GAYIVTR

-215 SILRDSGVGISRV
+215 SILGDAGVGISRV

-234 IRVADELSPISD
+234 IRVADELAPISD
-246 RIAYD
+246 RIADD
-251 FIHSPER
+251 FIHSQER

-298 VYRFCIDR
+298 VYRFCTDR
-306 KAEKIIGFF
+306 KAENIISFF

-327 GGYDTLA
+327 SGYDTLA

-357 VLLVEKSAPSE
+357 VLLVEKSALSE
-368 EKKKAALSK
+368 AKKKAALSK
-377 SYAAGVLKKMQRLFE
+377 SYAAEVLKKMQKLFE
-392 IEKEHAADTADA
+392 IEKEHAADTADG
-404 LLRARR
+404 LLKARR

-425 AKKESF
+425 AKMDSF

-467 SVKDFVMARKNFL
+467 AVKDFVMARKNFL
-480 FSYSEKGAEAAG
+480 FSYSEKGAKAAG

-516 SQLGKTKQSDI
+516 TQLGKTSQKDI
-527 DSLLPWSESLPKEV
+527 DSLLPWSESLPEEL

-546 EMPKAVTNS
+546 EVPKSVVDS
-555 LKENRY
+555 VKKDKYE
-561 K
+561 

>member
-1 MLQMWYNKCM
+1 
-11 KNNKNIGID
+11 
-20 SIDLDTLSDEELIAA
+20 
-35 FGNVGRAI
+35 
-43 IRLRN
+43 
-48 KKNAEMAEMH
+48 
-58 DQMVRLIDAIEKKN
+58 MVKLIDAVEKKN
-72 YALMKR
+72 YALMKQ

-89 DIGDADEEYSDEKTE
+89 DIGDADEEYSDGETE
-104 AAEKKAGS
+104 TPEKKFVS
-112 SAGRPKGSKTGGNI
+112 KAGRPKGSKTGESI

-139 VSVAG
+139 ASVAG
-144 GDPRTFFKIETIPAR
+144 GNPRTFFKVETVPAK
-159 CILHR
+159 CIVHR
-164 YKVYDDSIGQIPD
+164 YKVYDDSLGKPCE

-196 GAYVATR
+196 GAYIVTR

-215 SILRDSGVGISRV
+215 SILGDAGVGISRV

-234 IRVADELSPISD
+234 IRVADELAPISD
-246 RIAYD
+246 RIADD
-251 FIHSPER
+251 FIHSQER

-298 VYRFCIDR
+298 VYRFCTDR
-306 KAEKIIGFF
+306 KAENIISFF

-327 GGYDTLA
+327 SGYDTLA

-368 EKKKAALSK
+368 AKKKAALSK
-377 SYAAGVLKKMQRLFE
+377 SYAAEVLKKMQKLFE
-392 IEKEHAADTADA
+392 IEKEHAADTADG
-404 LLRARR
+404 LLKARR

-425 AKKESF
+425 AKMDSF

-467 SVKDFVMARKNFL
+467 AVKDFVMARKNFL
-480 FSYSEKGAEAAG
+480 FSYSEKGAKAAG

-516 SQLGKTKQSDI
+516 TQLGKTSQKDI
-527 DSLLPWSESLPKEV
+527 DSLLPWSESLPEEL

-546 EMPKAVTNS
+546 EVPKSVVDS
-555 LKENRY
+555 VKKDKYE
-561 K
+561 

>member
-1 MLQMWYNKCM
+1 ME
-11 KNNKNIGID
+11 D
-20 SIDLDTLSDEELIAA
+20 SKKINLDTIDLDTLSDEELIAA
-35 FGNVGRAI
+35 FGNVGNAI

-48 KKNAEMAEMH
+48 KKNAEMMELH
-58 DQMVRLIDAIEKKN
+58 DHMVKLIDAVEKKN
-72 YALMKR
+72 YALMKQ

-89 DIGDADEEYSDEKTE
+89 DIGDADEEYSDGETE
-104 AAEKKAGS
+104 TPEKKFVS
-112 SAGRPKGSKTGGNI
+112 KAGRPKGSKAGGSI

-139 VSVAG
+139 ASVAG
-144 GDPRTFFKIETIPAR
+144 GNPRTFFKVETVPAK
-159 CILHR
+159 CIVHR
-164 YKVYDDSIGQIPD
+164 YKVYDDSLGKPCE

-196 GAYVATR
+196 GAYIVTR

-215 SILRDSGVGISRV
+215 SILGDAGVGISRV

-234 IRVADELSPISD
+234 IRVADELAPISD
-246 RIAYD
+246 RIADD
-251 FIHSPER
+251 FIHSQER

-298 VYRFCIDR
+298 VYRFCTDR
-306 KAEKIIGFF
+306 KAENIISFF

-327 GGYDTLA
+327 SGYDTLA

-368 EKKKAALSK
+368 AKKKAALSK
-377 SYAAGVLKKMQRLFE
+377 SYAAEVLKKMQKLFE
-392 IEKEHAADTADA
+392 IEKEHAADTADG
-404 LLRARR
+404 LLKARR

-425 AKKESF
+425 AKMDSF

-467 SVKDFVMARKNFL
+467 AVKDFVMARKNFL
-480 FSYSEKGAEAAG
+480 FSYSEKGAKAAG

-516 SQLGKTKQSDI
+516 TQLGKTSQKDI
-527 DSLLPWSESLPKEV
+527 DSLLPWSESLPEEL

-546 EMPKAVTNS
+546 EVPKSVVDS
-555 LKENRY
+555 VKKDKYE
-561 K
+561 

>member
-1 MLQMWYNKCM
+1 ME
-11 KNNKNIGID
+11 D
-20 SIDLDTLSDEELIAA
+20 SKKINLDTIDLDTLSDEELIAA
-35 FGNVGRAI
+35 FGNVGNAI

-48 KKNAEMAEMH
+48 KKNAEMMELH
-58 DQMVRLIDAIEKKN
+58 DHMVKLIDAVEKKN
-72 YALMKR
+72 YALMKQ

-89 DIGDADEEYSDEKTE
+89 DIGDADEEYSDGETE
-104 AAEKKAGS
+104 TPEKKFVS
-112 SAGRPKGSKTGGNI
+112 KAGRTKGSKTGGSI

-139 VSVAG
+139 ASVAG
-144 GDPRTFFKIETIPAR
+144 GNPRTFFKVETVPAK
-159 CILHR
+159 CIVHR
-164 YKVYDDSIGQIPD
+164 YKVYDDSLGKPCE

-196 GAYVATR
+196 GAYIVTR

-215 SILRDSGVGISRV
+215 SILGDAGVGISRV

-234 IRVADELSPISD
+234 IRVADELAPISD
-246 RIAYD
+246 RIADD
-251 FIHSPER
+251 FIHSQER

-298 VYRFCIDR
+298 VYRFCTDR
-306 KAEKIIGFF
+306 KAENIISFF

-327 GGYDTLA
+327 SGYDTLA

-368 EKKKAALSK
+368 AKKKAALSK
-377 SYAAGVLKKMQRLFE
+377 SYAAEVLKKMQKLFE
-392 IEKEHAADTADA
+392 IEKEHAADTADG
-404 LLRARR
+404 LLKARR

-425 AKKESF
+425 AKMDSF

-467 SVKDFVMARKNFL
+467 AVKDFVMARKNFL
-480 FSYSEKGAEAAG
+480 FSYSEKGAKAAG

-516 SQLGKTKQSDI
+516 TQLGKTSQKDI
-527 DSLLPWSESLPKEV
+527 DSLLPWSESLPEEL

-546 EMPKAVTNS
+546 EVPKSVVDS
-555 LKENRY
+555 VKKDKYE
-561 K
+561 

>member
-1 MLQMWYNKCM
+1 ME
-11 KNNKNIGID
+11 D
-20 SIDLDTLSDEELIAA
+20 SKKINLDTIDLDTLSDEELIAA
-35 FGNVGRAI
+35 FGNVGNAI

-48 KKNAEMAEMH
+48 KKNAEMMELH
-58 DQMVRLIDAIEKKN
+58 DHMVKLIDAVEKKN
-72 YALMKR
+72 YALMKQ

-89 DIGDADEEYSDEKTE
+89 DIGDADEEYSDGETE
-104 AAEKKAGS
+104 TPEKKS
-112 SAGRPKGSKTGGNI
+112 VSKAGRSKGSKTGESI

-139 VSVAG
+139 ASVAG
-144 GDPRTFFKIETIPAR
+144 GNPRTFFKVETVPAK
-159 CILHR
+159 CIVHR
-164 YKVYDDSIGQIPD
+164 YKVYDDSLGKPCE

-196 GAYVATR
+196 GAYIVTR

-215 SILRDSGVGISRV
+215 SILGDAGVGISRV

-234 IRVADELSPISD
+234 IRVADELAPISD
-246 RIAYD
+246 RIADD
-251 FIHSPER
+251 FIHSQER

-298 VYRFCIDR
+298 VYRFCTDR
-306 KAEKIIGFF
+306 KAENIISFF

-327 GGYDTLA
+327 SGYDTLA

-368 EKKKAALSK
+368 AKKKAALSK
-377 SYAAGVLKKMQRLFE
+377 SYAAEVLKKMQKLFE
-392 IEKEHAADTADA
+392 IEKEHAADTADG
-404 LLRARR
+404 LLKARR

-425 AKKESF
+425 AKMDSF

-467 SVKDFVMARKNFL
+467 AVKDFVMARKNFL
-480 FSYSEKGAEAAG
+480 FSYSEKGAKAAG

-516 SQLGKTKQSDI
+516 TQLGKTSQKDI
-527 DSLLPWSESLPKEV
+527 DSLLPWSESLPEEL

-546 EMPKAVTNS
+546 EVPKSVVDS
-555 LKENRY
+555 VKKDKYE
-561 K
+561 

>member
-1 MLQMWYNKCM
+1 ME
-11 KNNKNIGID
+11 D
-20 SIDLDTLSDEELIAA
+20 SKKINLDTIDLDTLSDEELIAA
-35 FGNVGRAI
+35 FGNVGNAI

-48 KKNAEMAEMH
+48 KKNAEMMELH
-58 DQMVRLIDAIEKKN
+58 DQMVKLIDAVEKKN
-72 YALMKR
+72 YALMKQ

-89 DIGDADEEYSDEKTE
+89 DIGDADEEYSDGETE
-104 AAEKKAGS
+104 TPEKKS
-112 SAGRPKGSKTGGNI
+112 VSKAGRPKGSKTGGSI

-139 VSVAG
+139 ASVAG
-144 GDPRTFFKIETIPAR
+144 GNPRTFFKVETVPAK
-159 CILHR
+159 CIVHR
-164 YKVYDDSIGQIPD
+164 YKVYDDSLGKPCE

-196 GAYVATR
+196 GAYIVTR

-215 SILRDSGVGISRV
+215 SILGDAGVGISRV

-234 IRVADELSPISD
+234 IRVADELAPISD
-246 RIAYD
+246 RIADD
-251 FIHSPER
+251 FIHSQER

-298 VYRFCIDR
+298 VYRFCTDR
-306 KAEKIIGFF
+306 KAENIISFF

-327 GGYDTLA
+327 SGYDTLA

-368 EKKKAALSK
+368 AKKKAALSK
-377 SYAAGVLKKMQRLFE
+377 SYAAEVLKKMQKLFE
-392 IEKEHAADTADA
+392 IEKEHAADTADG
-404 LLRARR
+404 LLKARR

-425 AKKESF
+425 AKMDSF

-467 SVKDFVMARKNFL
+467 AVKDFVMARKNFL
-480 FSYSEKGAEAAG
+480 FSYSEKGAKAAG
-492 TLMTVIRTARLN
+492 ALMTVIRTARLN

-516 SQLGKTKQSDI
+516 TQLGKTSQKDI
-527 DSLLPWSESLPKEV
+527 DSLLPWSESLPEEL

-546 EMPKAVTNS
+546 EVPKSVVDS
-555 LKENRY
+555 VKKDKYE
-561 K
+561 